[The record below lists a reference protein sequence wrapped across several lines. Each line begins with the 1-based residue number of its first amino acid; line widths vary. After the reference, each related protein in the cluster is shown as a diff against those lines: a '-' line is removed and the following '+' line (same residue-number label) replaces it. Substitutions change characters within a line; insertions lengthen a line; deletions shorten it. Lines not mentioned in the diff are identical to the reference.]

1 MPANSFAGMTKPIV
15 YIETTIPNFYY
26 DLRSSAAVTSR
37 RIWTRKWWESAAE
50 SDHRLTSQIV
60 VEELSAGTSK
70 FVPLRLAL
78 LKDLP
83 ELGVTAPVE
92 AVARTYIENKLM
104 PAHPGGDAFHLA
116 LASFFECDFI
126 VTWNCR
132 HLANPNKF
140 GHIRA
145 LNGRLGLPTPQ
156 IVTPQQ
162 LLGRFR

>member
-1 MPANSFAGMTKPIV
+1 MQKPIA

-26 DLRSSAAVTSR
+26 DLRSSSAVTSR
-37 RIWTRKWWESAAE
+37 RIWTREWWASAT
-50 SDHRLTSQIV
+50 DKYDRLTSEIV
-60 VEELSAGTSK
+60 TEELSAGTSR
-70 FVPLRLAL
+70 FVPLRLEL

-83 ELGVTAPVE
+83 ELGVTADVE
-92 AVARTYIENKLM
+92 AAARTYIQNKLM

-140 GHIRA
+140 AHIREI
-145 LNGRLGLPTPQ
+145 NRRLGLPTPQ

-162 LLGRFR
+162 LLGRS